1 MRIPAAAIAQ
11 GNLMPIADGVDPAV
25 AALTEPF
32 ACVLRGQDAV
42 DVRPGDVV
50 VVVGVGP
57 IGAMHILLARLRGAG
72 RIIASDMNCDRLA
85 MASGFGADRVVDPD
99 HEDLAE
105 VVAAESQ
112 GQGADVVIV
121 AAPAH
126 AAQEAALRVAGLG
139 GRINFFGGLPKDRPT
154 IAFDSNLVHYKEL
167 RVTGTTACSTRRL
180 LAGRGHRQL
189 GARGSGPAGAG
200 ALSARPDRRGVRRG
214 RRPHGVESRRGT
226 LTGDLP

>member
-1 MRIPAAAIAQ
+1 M
-11 GNLMPIADGVDPAV
+11 
-25 AALTEPF
+25 
-32 ACVLRGQDAV
+32 
-42 DVRPGDVV
+42 
-50 VVVGVGP
+50 
-57 IGAMHILLARLRGAG
+57 
-72 RIIASDMNCDRLA
+72 
-85 MASGFGADRVVDPD
+85 VDPD

-167 RVTGTTACSTRRL
+167 RVTGTTACSTADCWRAAAIVNSGRVDLARL
-180 LAGRGHRQL
+180 VQARYPLDRIGEAFAAAGDRT
-189 GARGSGPAGAG
+189 
-200 ALSARPDRRGVRRG
+200 ALKVV
-214 RRPHGVESRRGT
+214 VE
-226 LTGDLP
+226 P